1 MIGWRIEV
9 LMYRRTKASAT
20 QGAVLGVTR
29 WPVTRC
35 AVSSLMVICGGA
47 ASQVQPPRACGA
59 VPGLPCVGRSGAG
72 LISDHDALAERLWGC
87 WCI

>member
-29 WPVTRC
+29 WPVTRR

-47 ASQVQPPRACGA
+47 ASHVQPPRACGA
-59 VPGLPCVGRSGAG
+59 VPGLPCVP
-72 LISDHDALAERLWGC
+72 ALAVPGLVLDKLSVIMTR
-87 WCI
+87 